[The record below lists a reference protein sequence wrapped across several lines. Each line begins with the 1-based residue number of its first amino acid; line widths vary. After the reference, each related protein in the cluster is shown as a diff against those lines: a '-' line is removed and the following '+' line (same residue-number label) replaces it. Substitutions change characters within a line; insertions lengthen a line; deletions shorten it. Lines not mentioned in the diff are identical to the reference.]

1 MSQQTMRGMRLG
13 AQSLE
18 SEVGVVYTP
27 RANHLYQCPKG
38 HQTSVVF
45 ALEAELP
52 ESWQCK
58 TCSEQGMLI
67 TEGQVMDVNFEER
80 TGRSHWEMLLER
92 RTHAELE
99 EILQERLDYIR
110 ERRAAGKSATL

>member
-18 SEVGVVYTP
+18 SEVGVVYNP
-27 RANHLYQCPKG
+27 RANHIYQCAKG
-38 HQTSVVF
+38 HQTNVVF

-52 ESWQCK
+52 ETWQCK
-58 TCSEQGMLI
+58 TCPEFGMLV
-67 TEGQVMDVNFEER
+67 TEGKVMDVNFEER

>member
-92 RTHAELE
+92 RTREELE
-99 EILQERLDYIR
+99 EILQERLAEIR
-110 ERRAAGKSATL
+110 ARRASGDDF

>member
-1 MSQQTMRGMRLG
+1 MRGMRLG

-18 SEVGVVYTP
+18 SEVGVVYNP
-27 RANHLYQCPKG
+27 RANHIYQCAKG
-38 HQTSVVF
+38 HQTNVVF

-52 ESWQCK
+52 ETWQCK
-58 TCSEQGMLI
+58 TCPEFGMLV
-67 TEGQVMDVNFEER
+67 TEGKVMDVNFEER

>member
-1 MSQQTMRGMRLG
+1 MRLG

-18 SEVGVVYTP
+18 SEVGVVYNP
-27 RANHLYQCPKG
+27 RAHHIYQCARG
-38 HQTSVVF
+38 HQTNVVF

-58 TCSEQGMLI
+58 TCPEFGMLV
-67 TEGQVMDVNFEER
+67 TEGKVMDVNFEER

-110 ERRAAGKSATL
+110 DRRAAGKSATL

>member
-18 SEVGVVYTP
+18 SEVGVVYNP
-27 RANHLYQCPKG
+27 RAHHIYQCARG
-38 HQTSVVF
+38 HQTNVVF

-58 TCSEQGMLI
+58 TCPEFGMLV
-67 TEGQVMDVNFEER
+67 TEGKVMDVNFEER

-110 ERRAAGKSATL
+110 DRRAAGKSATL

>member
-18 SEVGVVYTP
+18 SEVGVVYNP
-27 RANHLYQCPKG
+27 RANHIYQCAKG
-38 HQTSVVF
+38 HQTNVVF

-52 ESWQCK
+52 ETWQCK
-58 TCSEQGMLI
+58 TCPEFGVLV
-67 TEGQVMDVNFEER
+67 TEGKVMDVNFEER